1 MIWIFLGPPGAGKGT
16 QAKLLAGHLGIR
28 HVSTGDLLR
37 AAVKDGTELGKK
49 AKSYMVAGDLVPDEL
64 ILGMVRET
72 LEGPARDGCILD
84 GYPRNPAQAEALS
97 GMLFEL
103 GRNLTGVIRLDV
115 PADTLVARIAKRA
128 QAEGRADDTE
138 ATVRNRLKVYEE
150 QTAPLIDYYRGR
162 GVLTDVPGEG
172 TIEEI
177 QTGLRRLVNGAGNG
191 DRRSDA

>member
-37 AAVKDGTELGKK
+37 AAVKEGTELGKK

-97 GMLFEL
+97 GMLTEL
-103 GRNLTGVIRLDV
+103 GRDLTGVIRLDV

-177 QTGLRRLVNGAGNG
+177 QTGLRRLVSGAGNG